1 MKAIKFI
8 LVASILFNLSSC
20 MVVGKVVG
28 GKNTTTENQYILNTK
43 GSVELNK
50 KALKQVLYQEGFT
63 KVIENKDFIQFQK
76 QGAIMNELIFSKTK
90 ETTINADFTVENINL
105 EILQH
110 GNYNFSA
117 DSKINQT
124 FKKIEQLFNN
134 L

>member
-1 MKAIKFI
+1 
-8 LVASILFNLSSC
+8 